1 MEQSQFLLR
10 TSFVIYVPFFITYLH
25 LENKLFTA
33 YFITPKSPKIQ
44 NLIFDKTFEKGQF
57 WTIFKG
63 KYPFLICI
71 FAFLLSHQIPLSR
84 DIKMEDV
91 WCMKILKKSHLT
103 TLRVASYFTLKYDF
117 CPKNWILPKLENET
131 FWPFSNTVLRTL
143 KEQTRTTFVLPFPFP
158 SKCWFEVSLQSTAV
172 FWC

>member
-1 MEQSQFLLR
+1 M
-10 TSFVIYVPFFITYLH
+10 
-25 LENKLFTA
+25 
-33 YFITPKSPKIQ
+33 
-44 NLIFDKTFEKGQF
+44 
-57 WTIFKG
+57 
-63 KYPFLICI
+63 ICI

-131 FWPFSNTVLRTL
+131 FWPFSNTMQSSSCYLMHATSAPQPQYQYASALYALIWSPYPSILVKIGSTKGSNSKQTWSQKSIIEASVSYFAGKSCNLLNNTYSSQDLVWKAGIITRVVVL
-143 KEQTRTTFVLPFPFP
+143 
-158 SKCWFEVSLQSTAV
+158 
-172 FWC
+172 